1 MNIPGRLPRP
11 ATCDDLL
18 ALPAHVVG
26 EIIDGEL
33 HATPRPT
40 PRHALAA
47 SVLGGE
53 IGPPFHGGRGGPG
66 GWWILFEP
74 ELHFDGDVLVPD
86 LAGWRRSRMPS
97 IPDTAY
103 LTLAPDWVC
112 EVISPGT
119 GRLDRLTK
127 APVYAREGV
136 GHLWMIDPLQRTLEV
151 MRLDQGRWLILGVHG
166 ESAVVRAEPFDAIDL
181 SLGLLWA
188 DGSEP
193 SAN

>member
-1 MNIPGRLPRP
+1 MHIPGRLPRP
-11 ATCDDLL
+11 ATYDDLL

-33 HATPRPT
+33 HATPRPA

-112 EVISPGT
+112 EVISPST
-119 GRLDRLTK
+119 GLIDRSRK
-127 APVYAREGV
+127 MRIYAREDV
-136 GHLWMIDPLQRTLEV
+136 AHLWLVEPLARTLEV
-151 MRLDQGRWLILGVHG
+151 YRRDDAGRWVVVENFGG
-166 ESAVVRAEPFDAIDL
+166 DAVVRAEPFAAIEL
-181 SLGLLWA
+181 ALARWWLPGT
-188 DGSEP
+188 EP
-193 SAN
+193 R